1 MNMYYPR
8 QAGKS
13 FFQHYIMS
21 TDVLK
26 EWKENRFVVYE
37 DHADNDLRIILTD
50 FSYWVE
56 HIHELREWCV
66 QHQLPVEGLSVKIP
80 SDKMLMW
87 FKLRWS

>member
-8 QAGKS
+8 QACKR
-13 FFQHYIMS
+13 YIMS
-21 TDVLK
+21 PDVLK

-37 DHADNDLRIILTD
+37 DHDNDLRIVLTD
-50 FSYWVE
+50 ISYWVE
-56 HIHELREWCV
+56 HIHELQEWGV
-66 QHQLPVEGLSVKIP
+66 QHQLQLEGLSVKIP